1 VEILIILVLVL
12 LNGVF
17 AMAELSLVSARKFK
31 LESLKKQRKLGAKE
45 ALALS
50 ENPNKFISTVQIGI
64 TLIGVLLGVYG
75 GKNITDDLEQFLQKI
90 PFLVPYSN
98 SIAVGLVVILI
109 TYLSIVLG
117 ELFPKR
123 LGMTFP
129 EQIALRVSKPMLWL
143 SKLTSPFVWL
153 LTVSNDFLLWIFQ
166 IKRTSESKIS
176 EEELKA
182 MIKESAEG
190 GEIMNIEQDI
200 VERVFELGDR
210 RINTLLTHR
219 SELVFFTT
227 TDTEEVV
234 RKKISEEKHSAYPL
248 CTAGNLDQITGIVL
262 VKDLFDESLQGGF
275 DLKKIAKPPLFL
287 NESMFAYQALESF
300 KTHRMHYGLVIDEYG
315 VTVGMVTMDDV
326 VDALVGEATEL
337 DQTDYQIVEREDGSW
352 LIDGQYS
359 IIDFEKE
366 FDFEV
371 SYKNKSFTTL
381 AGLILH
387 QSGAIPNVGDTV
399 TVQNLRLEVIDKDGQ
414 RIDKVLVTRL

>member
-1 VEILIILVLVL
+1 MEIVIILVLVL
-12 LNGVF
+12 INGIF

-31 LESLKKQRKLGAKE
+31 LESLRKQGKLGAKA
-45 ALALS
+45 ALELS
-50 ENPNKFISTVQIGI
+50 ENPTKFMSTVQIGI
-64 TLIGVLLGVYG
+64 TLIGVLLGVYSG
-75 GKNITDDLEQFLQKI
+75 ENLTDDLDKGIQGISFLA
-90 PFLVPYSN
+90 PYST
-98 SIAVGLVVILI
+98 SIAVGIVVVGI

-129 EQIALRVSKPMLWL
+129 EQIALRVSKPMMVL
-143 SKLTSPFVWL
+143 SKMTSPFVWL
-153 LTVSNDFLLWIFQ
+153 LSVSNDFLLWVFQ
-166 IKRTSESKIS
+166 IKHTSESKIS

-182 MIKESAEG
+182 LIKESAEG

-219 SELVFFTT
+219 SELVFFDVE
-227 TDTEEVV
+227 DTEEEV
-234 RKKISEEKHSAYPL
+234 RKKISQEKHSAYPL
-248 CTAGNLDQITGIVL
+248 CAEGDLDNITGIVL
-262 VKDLFDESLQGGF
+262 VKDLFDKSLQEGF

-287 NESMFAYQALESF
+287 NESMFAYQALELF
-300 KTHRMHYGLVIDEYG
+300 KAQRLHYGLVIDEYG
-315 VTVGMVTMDDV
+315 VTVGIVTMDDV

-337 DQTDYQIVEREDGSW
+337 DQSDYQLVQRDENSW

-359 IIDFEKE
+359 IIDFEKY
-366 FDFEV
+366 FDLEI

-387 QSGAIPNVGDTV
+387 KSGSIPNVGDS
-399 TVQNLRLEVIDKDGQ
+399 VQVQDLILEVVDKDGQ
-414 RIDKVLVTRL
+414 RIDKVLVTKS

>member
-1 VEILIILVLVL
+1 VEIVIILVLVL
-12 LNGVF
+12 INGIF

-31 LESLKKQRKLGAKE
+31 LESLKKQGKLGAKA
-45 ALALS
+45 ALELS
-50 ENPNKFISTVQIGI
+50 ENPTKFMSTVQIGI
-64 TLIGVLLGVYG
+64 TLIGVLLGVYSG
-75 GKNITDDLEQFLQKI
+75 ENLTDDLDKAIQGISFLAS
-90 PFLVPYSN
+90 YST
-98 SIAVGLVVILI
+98 SIAVGIVVVGI

-129 EQIALRVSKPMLWL
+129 EQIALRVSKPMMFL
-143 SKLTSPFVWL
+143 SKITSPFVWL
-153 LTVSNDFLLWIFQ
+153 LSVSNDFLLWVFQ
-166 IKRTSESKIS
+166 IKHTSESKIS

-182 MIKESAEG
+182 LIKESAEG

-219 SELVFFTT
+219 SELVFFDVE
-227 TDTEEVV
+227 DTEEEI
-234 RKKISEEKHSAYPL
+234 RRKISQEKHSAYPL
-248 CTAGNLDQITGIVL
+248 CADGDLDNITGIVL
-262 VKDLFDESLQGGF
+262 VKDLFDKSLQEGF

-287 NESMFAYQALESF
+287 NESMFAYQALELF
-300 KTHRMHYGLVIDEYG
+300 KAQRLHYGLVIDEYG
-315 VTVGMVTMDDV
+315 VTVGIVTMDDV

-337 DQTDYQIVEREDGSW
+337 DQSDYQLVQRDENSW

-359 IIDFEKE
+359 IIDFEKY
-366 FDFEV
+366 FDLEI

-387 QSGAIPNVGDTV
+387 KSGSIPNVGDS
-399 TVQNLRLEVIDKDGQ
+399 VQVQDLTLEVVDKDGQ
-414 RIDKVLVTRL
+414 RIDKVLVTKS

>member
-1 VEILIILVLVL
+1 MEIVIILVLVL
-12 LNGVF
+12 INGIF

-31 LESLKKQRKLGAKE
+31 LESLKKQGKLGAKA
-45 ALALS
+45 ALELS
-50 ENPNKFISTVQIGI
+50 ENPTKFMSTVQIGI
-64 TLIGVLLGVYG
+64 TLIGVLLGVYSG
-75 GKNITDDLEQFLQKI
+75 ENLTDDLDKAIQGISFLAS
-90 PFLVPYSN
+90 YST
-98 SIAVGLVVILI
+98 SIAVGIVVVGI

-129 EQIALRVSKPMLWL
+129 EQIALRVSKPMMFL
-143 SKLTSPFVWL
+143 SKITSPFVWL
-153 LTVSNDFLLWIFQ
+153 LSVSNDFLLWVFQ
-166 IKRTSESKIS
+166 IKHTSESKIS

-182 MIKESAEG
+182 LIKESAEG

-219 SELVFFTT
+219 SELVFFDVE
-227 TDTEEVV
+227 DTEEEI
-234 RKKISEEKHSAYPL
+234 RRKISQEKHSAYPL
-248 CTAGNLDQITGIVL
+248 CADGDLDNITGIVL
-262 VKDLFDESLQGGF
+262 VKDLFDKSLQEGF

-287 NESMFAYQALESF
+287 NESMFAYQALELF
-300 KTHRMHYGLVIDEYG
+300 KAQRLHYGLVIDEYG
-315 VTVGMVTMDDV
+315 VTVGIVTMDDV

-337 DQTDYQIVEREDGSW
+337 DQSDYQLVQRDENSW

-359 IIDFEKE
+359 IIDFEKY
-366 FDFEV
+366 FDLEI

-387 QSGAIPNVGDTV
+387 KSGSIPNVGDS
-399 TVQNLRLEVIDKDGQ
+399 VQVQDLTLEVVDKDGQ
-414 RIDKVLVTRL
+414 RIDKVLVTKS

>member
-1 VEILIILVLVL
+1 VEILIILLLVL

-17 AMAELSLVSARKFK
+17 AMSELSLVSSRKFK

-50 ENPNKFISTVQIGI
+50 ENPTKFMSTVQIGI

-75 GKNITDDLEQFLQKI
+75 GKNITDDLESLLQQVPFLQ
-90 PFLVPYSN
+90 PYAN
-98 SIAVGLVVILI
+98 SLAVGLVVVVI

-129 EQIALRVSKPMLWL
+129 EQIALRVAKPMLWL

-153 LTVSNDFLLWIFQ
+153 LTVSNDFLLWVFQ
-166 IKRTSESKIS
+166 IKRTSDSKIS

-182 MIKESAEG
+182 LIKESAEG
-190 GEIMNIEQDI
+190 GEIMDIEQDI

-219 SELVFFTT
+219 NELVFFNA

-234 RKKISEEKHSAYPL
+234 RQKISEEKHSAYPL
-248 CTAGNLDQITGIVL
+248 CKEGDLDQIIGMVL
-262 VKDLFDESLQGGF
+262 VKDLFDPILKEGF
-275 DLKKIAKPPLFL
+275 DLKKIA
-287 NESMFAYQALESF
+287 
-300 KTHRMHYGLVIDEYG
+300 YGLVIDEYG

-326 VDALVGEATEL
+326 VDALVGESTEM

-359 IIDFEKE
+359 LIDFEKY
-366 FDFEV
+366 FDFEI
-371 SYKNKSFTTL
+371 SYQNKSFTTL

-387 QSGAIPNVGDTV
+387 QSGYIPNVGDAV
-399 TVQNLRLEVIDKDGQ
+399 VVEKLRLEVVDKDGQ
-414 RIDKVLVTRL
+414 RIDKVLVSRV

>member
-17 AMAELSLVSARKFK
+17 AMAELALVSSRKFK

-50 ENPNKFISTVQIGI
+50 ENPTKFMSTVQIGI

-75 GKNITDDLEQFLQKI
+75 GKNITDDLEQLLQKI

-98 SIAVGLVVILI
+98 SIAVGLVVLLI

-129 EQIALRVSKPMLWL
+129 EQIAVRVSKPMLWL

-153 LTVSNDFLLWIFQ
+153 LTVSNDFLLWLFQ
-166 IKRTSESKIS
+166 IKRTSDSKIS

-182 MIKESAEG
+182 LIKESAEG

-210 RINTLLTHR
+210 RIDTLLTHR

-248 CTAGNLDQITGIVL
+248 CKEGNLDHITGIVL
-262 VKDLFDESLQGGF
+262 VKDLFDASLQEGF

-300 KTHRMHYGLVIDEYG
+300 KAHRLHYGLVIDEYG

-326 VDALVGEATEL
+326 VDALVGESTEM
-337 DQTDYQIVEREDGSW
+337 DQTDYQIVERTDGTW

-359 IIDFEKE
+359 IIDFEKY

-399 TVQNLRLEVIDKDGQ
+399 TVQDLRLEVVDKDGQ
-414 RIDKVLVTRL
+414 RIDKVLVSRV

>member
-1 VEILIILVLVL
+1 MEILIILVLVL

-17 AMAELSLVSARKFK
+17 AMAELALVSSRKFK

-50 ENPNKFISTVQIGI
+50 ENPTKFMSTVQIGI

-75 GKNITDDLEQFLQKI
+75 GKNITDDLEQLLQKI

-98 SIAVGLVVILI
+98 SIAVGLVVLLI

-129 EQIALRVSKPMLWL
+129 EQIAVRVSKPMLWL

-153 LTVSNDFLLWIFQ
+153 LTVSNDFLLWLFQ
-166 IKRTSESKIS
+166 IKRTSDSKIS

-182 MIKESAEG
+182 LIKESAEG

-210 RINTLLTHR
+210 RIDTLLTHR

-248 CTAGNLDQITGIVL
+248 CKEGNLDHITGIVL
-262 VKDLFDESLQGGF
+262 VKDLFDASLQEGF

-300 KTHRMHYGLVIDEYG
+300 KANRLHYGLVIDEYG

-326 VDALVGEATEL
+326 VDALVGESTEM
-337 DQTDYQIVEREDGSW
+337 DQTDYQIVERADGTW

-359 IIDFEKE
+359 IIDFEKY

-387 QSGAIPNVGDTV
+387 QSGAIPNVGDAV
-399 TVQNLRLEVIDKDGQ
+399 TVQDLRLEVVDKDGQ
-414 RIDKVLVTRL
+414 RIDKVLVSRV

>member
-50 ENPNKFISTVQIGI
+50 ENPTKFMSTVQIGI

-98 SIAVGLVVILI
+98 SIAVGLVVVLI

-129 EQIALRVSKPMLWL
+129 EQIAVRVSKPMLWL

-190 GEIMNIEQDI
+190 GEIMDIEQDI

-227 TDTEEVV
+227 TDTEEIV

-287 NESMFAYQALESF
+287 NESMFTYQALESF

>member
-12 LNGVF
+12 LNGIF
-17 AMAELSLVSARKFK
+17 AMAELSLVSSRKFK

-50 ENPNKFISTVQIGI
+50 ENPTKFMSTVQIGI

-75 GKNITDDLEQFLQKI
+75 GKNITDDLEQLLQKI
-90 PFLVPYSN
+90 PFLTPYSN
-98 SIAVGLVVILI
+98 SIAVGLVVVLI

-129 EQIALRVSKPMLWL
+129 EQIAVRVSKPMLWL

-153 LTVSNDFLLWIFQ
+153 LTVSNDFLLWLFQ
-166 IKRTSESKIS
+166 IRRTSESKIS

-219 SELVFFTT
+219 SELVFFAT

-262 VKDLFDESLQGGF
+262 VKDLFDESLQEGF

-300 KTHRMHYGLVIDEYG
+300 KANRMHYGLVIDEYG

-337 DQTDYQIVEREDGSW
+337 DQTDYQIVERADGTW

-359 IIDFEKE
+359 IIDFEKY

-399 TVQNLRLEVIDKDGQ
+399 TVQNLRLEVVDKDGQ
-414 RIDKVLVTRL
+414 RIDKVLVSRI

>member
-1 VEILIILVLVL
+1 VEIVIILVLVL
-12 LNGVF
+12 INGIF

-31 LESLKKQRKLGAKE
+31 LESLRKQGKLGAKA
-45 ALALS
+45 ALELS
-50 ENPNKFISTVQIGI
+50 ENPTKFMSTVQIGI
-64 TLIGVLLGVYG
+64 TLIGVLLGVYSG
-75 GKNITDDLEQFLQKI
+75 ENLTDDLDKGIQGISFLA
-90 PFLVPYSN
+90 PYST
-98 SIAVGLVVILI
+98 SIAVGIVVVGI

-129 EQIALRVSKPMLWL
+129 EQIALRVSKPMMVL
-143 SKLTSPFVWL
+143 SKMTSPFVWL
-153 LTVSNDFLLWIFQ
+153 LSVSNDFLLWVFQ
-166 IKRTSESKIS
+166 IKHTSESKIS

-182 MIKESAEG
+182 LIKESAEG

-219 SELVFFTT
+219 SELVFFDVE
-227 TDTEEVV
+227 DTEEEV
-234 RKKISEEKHSAYPL
+234 RKKISQEKHSAYPL
-248 CTAGNLDQITGIVL
+248 CAEGDLDNITGIVL
-262 VKDLFDESLQGGF
+262 VKDLFDKSLQEGF

-287 NESMFAYQALESF
+287 NESMFAYQALELF
-300 KTHRMHYGLVIDEYG
+300 KAQRLHYGLVIDEYG
-315 VTVGMVTMDDV
+315 VTVGIVTMDDV

-337 DQTDYQIVEREDGSW
+337 DQSDYQLVQRDENSW

-359 IIDFEKE
+359 IIDFEKY
-366 FDFEV
+366 FDLEI

-387 QSGAIPNVGDTV
+387 KSGSIPNVGDS
-399 TVQNLRLEVIDKDGQ
+399 VQVQDLILEVVDKDGQ
-414 RIDKVLVTRL
+414 RIDKVLVTKS

>member
-1 VEILIILVLVL
+1 MEIVIILVLVL
-12 LNGVF
+12 INGIF

-31 LESLKKQRKLGAKE
+31 LESLRKQGKLGAKA
-45 ALALS
+45 ALELS
-50 ENPNKFISTVQIGI
+50 ENPTKFMSTVQIGI
-64 TLIGVLLGVYG
+64 TLIGVLLGVYSG
-75 GKNITDDLEQFLQKI
+75 ENLTDDLDKAIQGISFLA
-90 PFLVPYSN
+90 PYST
-98 SIAVGLVVILI
+98 SIAVGIVVVGI

-129 EQIALRVSKPMLWL
+129 EQIALRVSKPMMVL
-143 SKLTSPFVWL
+143 SKMTSPFVWL
-153 LTVSNDFLLWIFQ
+153 LSVSNDFLLWVFQ
-166 IKRTSESKIS
+166 IKHTSESKIS

-182 MIKESAEG
+182 LIKESAEG

-219 SELVFFTT
+219 SELVFFDVE
-227 TDTEEVV
+227 DTEEEV
-234 RKKISEEKHSAYPL
+234 RKKISQEKHSAYPL
-248 CTAGNLDQITGIVL
+248 CAEGDLDNITGIVL
-262 VKDLFDESLQGGF
+262 VKDLFDKSLQEGF

-287 NESMFAYQALESF
+287 NESMFAYQALELF
-300 KTHRMHYGLVIDEYG
+300 KAQRLHYGLVIDEYG
-315 VTVGMVTMDDV
+315 VTVGIVTMDDV

-337 DQTDYQIVEREDGSW
+337 DQSDYQLVQRDENSW

-359 IIDFEKE
+359 IIDFEKY
-366 FDFEV
+366 FDLEI

-387 QSGAIPNVGDTV
+387 KSGSIPNVGDS
-399 TVQNLRLEVIDKDGQ
+399 VQVQDLTLEVVDKDGQ
-414 RIDKVLVTRL
+414 RIDKVLVTKS

>member
-1 VEILIILVLVL
+1 VEILIILLLVL

-17 AMAELSLVSARKFK
+17 AMSELSLVSSRKFK

-50 ENPNKFISTVQIGI
+50 ENPTKFMSTVQIGI

-75 GKNITDDLEQFLQKI
+75 GKNITDDLESLLQQVPFLQ
-90 PFLVPYSN
+90 PYAN
-98 SIAVGLVVILI
+98 SLAVGLVVVAI

-129 EQIALRVSKPMLWL
+129 EQIALRVAKPMLWL

-153 LTVSNDFLLWIFQ
+153 LTVSNDFLLWVFQ
-166 IKRTSESKIS
+166 IKRTSDSKIS

-182 MIKESAEG
+182 LIKESAEG
-190 GEIMNIEQDI
+190 GEIMDIEQDI

-219 SELVFFTT
+219 NELVFFNA

-234 RKKISEEKHSAYPL
+234 RQKISEEKHSAYPL
-248 CTAGNLDQITGIVL
+248 CKEGDLDQIIGIVL
-262 VKDLFDESLQGGF
+262 VKDLFDPILKEGF
-275 DLKKIAKPPLFL
+275 DLKKIAKEPLFL

-300 KTHRMHYGLVIDEYG
+300 KAHRLHYGLVIDEYG

-326 VDALVGEATEL
+326 VDALVGESTEM

-359 IIDFEKE
+359 LIDFEKY
-366 FDFEV
+366 FDFEI
-371 SYKNKSFTTL
+371 SYQNKSFTTL

-387 QSGAIPNVGDTV
+387 QSGYIPNVGDAV
-399 TVQNLRLEVIDKDGQ
+399 VVEKLRLEVVDKDGQ
-414 RIDKVLVTRL
+414 RIDKVLVSRV